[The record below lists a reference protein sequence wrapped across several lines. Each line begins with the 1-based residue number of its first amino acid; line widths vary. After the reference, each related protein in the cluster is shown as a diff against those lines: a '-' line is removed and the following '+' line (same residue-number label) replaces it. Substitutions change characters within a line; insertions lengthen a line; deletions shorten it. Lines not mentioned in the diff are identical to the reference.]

1 LAVAWFLNRKG
12 IEVVL
17 TDKQNIA
24 PDKLAALEV
33 VGRQTSDVRG
43 DAGVK
48 VHFPDYPIIKPGD
61 YSLVVVSPGVP
72 LDIPPVV
79 QAKNLN
85 IPVISELELTYWY
98 ALAPIVAIT
107 GTNGKTTTTSLVGEI
122 CKDAGL
128 NTLVAGNIGLPL
140 IAKIENYTTHDLV
153 VAEVSS
159 FQLETTVFFRPH
171 VAVILNIS
179 SDHLDR
185 HKTLANYTAAKTK
198 IFENQKAGDYTILN
212 YDDPYTRSLASYS
225 PGTVIFFSRRRIL
238 EKGVFTQNDWI
249 ISNLTGKIEPVLP
262 VKEIQL
268 PGAHNLENVLAAAA
282 SALVLEIEPLKVAK
296 TLRLFKGVAHRLEFV
311 AEINGVRYIN
321 DSKGTNPEASIKALE
336 AFAAPII
343 LLAGGKNKGND
354 FTALAQKIKE
364 KVRVL
369 ITLGECAGELEKETK
384 LAGVVKVIRAHD
396 LRQAVF
402 SAYQLAQPGEVVL
415 LSPACA
421 SWDMFQDYVERG
433 NLFRKTVLEFSAKQ
447 L

>member
-1 LAVAWFLNRKG
+1 
-12 IEVVL
+12 VL

-48 VHFPDYPIIKPGD
+48 VHFPDYPLIKPGD

-85 IPVISELELTYWY
+85 IPVVSELELAYWY

-107 GTNGKTTTTSLVGEI
+107 GTNGKTTTTTIVGEI

-140 IAKIENYTTHDLV
+140 INDIENYTTHDVV

-159 FQLETTVFFRPH
+159 FQLETTVFFRPQ

-179 SDHLDR
+179 PDHLDR
-185 HKTLANYTAAKTK
+185 HKNLANYTAAKTK
-198 IFENQKAGDYTILN
+198 IFENQRTGDFTVLN
-212 YDDPYTRSLASYS
+212 YDDPYTRNLASYS
-225 PGTVIFFSRRRIL
+225 PGTVIFFSRQRIL

-249 ISNLTGKIEPVLP
+249 ISNLTGKTEPVLP
-262 VKEIQL
+262 VKKIQL

-282 SALVLEIEPLKVAK
+282 SALVLGIEPLKVAK

-311 AEINGVRYIN
+311 AEFNGVRYIN
-321 DSKGTNPEASIKALE
+321 DSKGTNPEASIRALE

-343 LLAGGKNKGND
+343 LLAGGKNKGNS
-354 FTALAQKIKE
+354 FTTLAQKIKE
-364 KVRVL
+364 NVRVL
-369 ITLGECAGELEKETK
+369 ITLGECAGELEKEAK
-384 LAGVVKVIRAHD
+384 QAGVAKLIREND

-421 SWDMFQDYVERG
+421 SWDMFCDYVERG
-433 NLFRKTVLEFSAKQ
+433 NLFRKTVLELSASSRQDAYPTKQ

>member
-1 LAVAWFLNRKG
+1 M
-12 IEVVL
+12 L

-24 PDKLAALEV
+24 AEKLAAME
-33 VGRQTSDVRG
+33 

-48 VHFPDYPIIKPGD
+48 ISLPGYPLIKPGD

-85 IPVISELELTYWY
+85 IPVISELELAYWY
-98 ALAPIVAIT
+98 ALAPIVALT
-107 GTNGKTTTTSLVGEI
+107 GTNGKTTTTTLVGDI
-122 CKDAGL
+122 CKNAGL

-140 IAKIENYTTHDLV
+140 ITKIENYTPNDLV

-159 FQLETTVFFRPH
+159 FQLETTVFFRPQ

-179 SDHLDR
+179 PDHLDR
-185 HKTLANYTAAKTK
+185 HKTLANYVGTKIK
-198 IFENQKAGDYTILN
+198 IFENQKESDFTILN
-212 YDDPYTRSLASYS
+212 YDDPYTQSLAVYS
-225 PGTVIFFSRRRIL
+225 PGKVIFFSRRRIL
-238 EKGVFTQNDWI
+238 EKGVYTQNDWI

-268 PGAHNLENVLAAAA
+268 PGAHNLENVLAATAG
-282 SALVLEIEPLKVAK
+282 ALVLGIEPLKVAK

-321 DSKGTNPEASIKALE
+321 DSKGTNPEASIRALE
-336 AFAAPII
+336 AFTAPII
-343 LLAGGKNKGND
+343 LLAGGKNKGNS

-364 KVRVL
+364 KVRIL
-369 ITLGECAGELEKETK
+369 ITLGECAGELEKEAK
-384 LAGVVKVIRAHD
+384 QAGVTKVVRTQD
-396 LRQAVF
+396 LRQAVL
-402 SAYQLAQPGEVVL
+402 SACQLAQPGEVVL

-421 SWDMFQDYVERG
+421 SWDMFCDYVERG
-433 NLFRKTVLEFSAKQ
+433 NMFRKTVLE
-447 L
+447 LLNGG